1 MFLNISPCSIK
12 YKSTSRTL
20 FFGLG
25 CLKTVEVLYRG
36 MQALYRSRYISIS
49 VVSQNV
55 SAFLSLSS
63 RSSVQH

>member
-12 YKSTSRTL
+12 YKSTSETL
-20 FFGLG
+20 LFGLG

-49 VVSQNV
+49 VVPDGV
-55 SAFLSLSS
+55 FLSLSS

>member
-12 YKSTSRTL
+12 YKSTSETL
-20 FFGLG
+20 LFGLG

-36 MQALYRSRYISIS
+36 MQVLYRSCYISIS
-49 VVSQNV
+49 VVPDGV
-55 SAFLSLSS
+55 FLSLSS